1 MEAGGFDFAAA
12 DTPRECARW
21 KAAVEKLERYGLV
34 ECPKFDGKFYKVTD
48 NGYEV
53 SDQAKKK
60 WEIDI
65 RKSPAENI

>member
-1 MEAGGFDFAAA
+1 MEAGEFDFAVA

-34 ECPKFDGKFYKVTD
+34 ECPKFDGKFYRVTD